1 MSAKAFAQL
10 QIVRTDLSWNRTKI
24 EYVKEDIEGEENEI
38 DRNKNRLR
46 EMEGKSHIKDRNEE
60 RKCEQYAAESVL
72 CGYLGMI

>member
-46 EMEGKSHIKDRNEE
+46 EMEGKSHTKDRNEE

-72 CGYLGMI
+72 CCYLGMI